1 MEVFD
6 FTTARFIRSESGQW
20 TLDRDWGK
28 HPPTQNELVVMYA
41 HTLQLSRV
49 VGAFIRHFSAGDIV
63 AAEGLDE
70 ATTATLRAFYAA
82 AIEAM
87 TPPAAEVG

>member
-1 MEVFD
+1 MEPFD
-6 FTTARFIRSESGQW
+6 FTTARFIKPEGGQW
-20 TLDRDWGK
+20 TLDRDWDK
-28 HPPTQNELVVMYA
+28 HPPSPSELTVLYA
-41 HTLQLSRV
+41 HTLRLDRI

-70 ATTATLRAFYAA
+70 ATTAALREFYAA